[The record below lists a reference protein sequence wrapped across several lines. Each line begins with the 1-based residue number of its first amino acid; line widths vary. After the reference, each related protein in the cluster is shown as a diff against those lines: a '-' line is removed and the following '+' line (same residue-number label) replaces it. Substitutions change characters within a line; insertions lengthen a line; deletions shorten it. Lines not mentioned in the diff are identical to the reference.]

1 MLLKKSKNGTKVIHF
16 RNMDEVNELMKS
28 NENLIIIDQS
38 GNGIEGITDLAKK
51 LGYEIKRFNT
61 P

>member
-38 GNGIEGITDLAKK
+38 GKGIEGITDLGEK
-51 LGYEIKRFNT
+51 LGYEIKHFNC
-61 P
+61 